1 MPPPS
6 AATNLDGSLGLSFVA
21 YQIVIVAAEIVRLIC
36 GAHRPRTYRLALGR
50 RLTTF
55 LSPGL
60 LKLRQLLVTDSPRN
74 TRTRRSSRLYVSAPE
89 SLVRAAPMSQIPC
102 MCVIS
107 HQIRVRNLPPPA
119 PDTVA
124 KSVPLSGDIAYVHP
138 VVASETCAPFARNGS
153 YPWKHY
159 PCGS

>member
-1 MPPPS
+1 MYRRWGYDVITVRLCAGRRLCTTRAKLPPPS

-74 TRTRRSSRLYVSAPE
+74 TRTRRSSRLYVSATE
-89 SLVRAAPMSQIPC
+89 SI
-102 MCVIS
+102 
-107 HQIRVRNLPPPA
+107 
-119 PDTVA
+119 
-124 KSVPLSGDIAYVHP
+124 
-138 VVASETCAPFARNGS
+138 
-153 YPWKHY
+153 
-159 PCGS
+159 